1 MRTGGTVRMHTR
13 FFSKFFLVCRGNL
26 MGIGIGRMMTKMLC
40 SLASFMLAIGR
51 YRAPA
56 ELKCENR

>member
-1 MRTGGTVRMHTR
+1 MHTR